1 MNILGEETPTQD
13 VISDHVINEGWSVR
27 SVGYKGM
34 LNEDD
39 ESFNNLQNNEERM
52 REEAES
58 KGGEKSN

>member
-1 MNILGEETPTQD
+1 
-13 VISDHVINEGWSVR
+13 
-27 SVGYKGM
+27 M